1 MADDHEAV
9 QILAEKVHAIENR
22 QSVTEHRL
30 NSFDRTHEM
39 TPNRLTKLE
48 QQFENLTR
56 HLASIGVTLKSISDK
71 QDAVGM
77 QIAYG
82 LGGAAVILFMIDKA
96 WPTIASAVG
105 S

>member
-1 MADDHEAV
+1 MTADHDV
-9 QILAEKVHAIENR
+9 IQTLAEKVHAIENR

-30 NSFDRTHEM
+30 NSFDRAHEM

-56 HLASIGVTLKSISDK
+56 QLSIIGTTLKEISNK
-71 QDAVGM
+71 QDVVGK

-82 LGGAAVILFMIDKA
+82 LGAGAVLLVVLDKVWPMIA
-96 WPTIASAVG
+96 AIGG

>member
-1 MADDHEAV
+1 MTDEHEAHQV
-9 QILAEKVHAIENR
+9 LFEKIHAIEGR

-30 NSFDRTHEM
+30 NSFDRAHEM

-56 HLASIGVTLKSISDK
+56 QLSIIGTTLKDISIK
-71 QDAVGM
+71 QDVIGK

-82 LGGAAVILFMIDKA
+82 LGAAAVLIVAFDKV
-96 WPTIASAVG
+96 WPLISG
-105 S
+105 IGG